1 MENAFPQTGIG
12 ILAYGSLVG
21 DPGAELEPLI
31 IDRIPCQTPFNV
43 EYARLSKT
51 RDMAPTVV
59 PTWEK
64 DGAPVAAV
72 ILVLAASIAEDD
84 AATMLWRRETG
95 KVGSTLRYVPPAA
108 DSKDGVRV
116 ERLVNFAG
124 VDTVLYTKIPSN
136 MGIMNTP
143 NRLAHF
149 AIESALS
156 GAGADGRDGITY
168 LANNIKNGII
178 TPHTKA
184 YEQEILS
191 QTGAKDL
198 ESAKAKLDPLRKGYL
213 QQKQAWKSFE
223 ADVRAISDMIFAVGI
238 DATLPDSITDGKAAQ
253 EFLKH
258 NMDQFLIN
266 CHTGFKKGQERIIS
280 LILELQED
288 RIQNKQELKTAHA
301 SKNKA
306 RIFRL
311 KQQAKE
317 IDHKEKILRH
327 LVDGIVWQIT
337 GGQLYISRQLYK
349 EVEDTKILSSS
360 NVESVLKVAA
370 RINDNP
376 RDFALLTDLTSYVQ
390 IGDLLVVQH
399 GIVSVAEVKEG
410 EKNIKNIEIIEELGP
425 EMLLPPDIAEKHMLD
440 DKDMKQLRRQLRQL
454 QEMENFTNI
463 LRTDEGVELETGR
476 PYKVLTPKEPTPYF
490 IDRLSAL
497 EEQLK
502 TRNLWGYDVIEGC
515 LHIGITKGPFRD
527 GGPILLKSIAEQKGF
542 RYIIINYLQVLESL
556 NRPIVNLPFTT
567 DFIFDILFGRVIVLM
582 MLDLDAY
589 IALASEVGLRAEW
602 ASRKE
607 TAKMKDRGA
616 GKSIFLND
624 NQAIRVTVNLPSDTL
639 PEDMT
644 IYISAGMLTKIF
656 FDFIMPSYTLY
667 SYWYYFELMSRSD
680 QNQGDDN
687 GGIGENKS

>member
-1 MENAFPQTGIG
+1 MENALPQTGIG
-12 ILAYGSLVG
+12 ILAYGSLVD
-21 DPGAELEPLI
+21 DPGAELEPFI
-31 IDRIPCQTPFNV
+31 TGRIPCQTPFNV

-72 ILVLAASIAEDD
+72 VLVLAASVAEDD

-95 KVGSTLRYVPPAA
+95 KVGSTRRYMPPAA

-124 VDTVLYTKIPSN
+124 VGTVLYTKIPSN

-168 LANNIKNGII
+168 LANNIKNGIF

-198 ESAKAKLDPLRKGYL
+198 ASAKAKLDPLRAGYL
-213 QQKQAWKSFE
+213 QQKQAWKDFE
-223 ADVRAISDMIFAVGI
+223 AEVRTISDMIFAGGI
-238 DATLPDSITDGKAAQ
+238 DATLPGSITDGNAAQ

-258 NMDQFLIN
+258 NMDRFLIN
-266 CHTGFKKGQERIIS
+266 CHTGFKKGQERIS
-280 LILELQED
+280 PLIMGLQED
-288 RIQNKQELKTAHA
+288 RKQNKQELKAAHA

-306 RIFRL
+306 RVFRL

-360 NVESVLKVAA
+360 NVKSVLKVAD
-370 RINDNP
+370 RINNNP

-399 GIVSVAEVKEG
+399 GMVSVAEVKEG
-410 EKNIKNIEIIEELGP
+410 EKNIQNIEIIRELGP
-425 EMLLPPDIAEKHMLD
+425 EMILPPDIAEKHQLD
-440 DKDMKQLRRQLRQL
+440 DKDMDQLKRQLRQL

-463 LRTDEGVELETGR
+463 LRTDKGVEMETGR

-527 GGPILLKSIAEQKGF
+527 GGPTLLKSIAEQKGF
-542 RYIIINYLQVLESL
+542 RYVIINYLQVMESL

-567 DFIFDILFGRVIVLM
+567 DFIFDILFGRVMVLM

-589 IALASEVGLRAEW
+589 IALAYEVGLKAEW

-616 GKSIFLND
+616 GKSIFLHD
-624 NQAIRVTVNLPSDTL
+624 NQAIRVTIDAPPDALPM
-639 PEDMT
+639 DMPVYVT
-644 IYISAGMLTKIF
+644 GGMLTKIF

-667 SYWYYFELMSRSD
+667 SYWYYFEMLAGTDLDHSD
-680 QNQGDDN
+680 DVAGM
-687 GGIGENKS
+687 E